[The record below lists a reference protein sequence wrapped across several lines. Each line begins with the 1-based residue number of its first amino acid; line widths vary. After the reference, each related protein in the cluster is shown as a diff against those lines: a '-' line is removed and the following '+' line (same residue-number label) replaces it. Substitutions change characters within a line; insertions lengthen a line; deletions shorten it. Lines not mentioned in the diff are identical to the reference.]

1 VRGLRIAI
9 LIILAVIL
17 EYTVAYKM
25 SAGGI
30 RPNFLAM
37 VVAGIGLWW
46 GPFAGIAAGFATGLL
61 GGRGIYRYLGLNA
74 LALTT
79 VGYFCGSVSGKIDR
93 DSPLS
98 QFTVLLCAVIIHDII
113 FGSVFFLGNYS
124 MFFKR
129 VFLATI
135 PSSLYTA
142 CIGLICMRLVVLVF
156 GRGRTRR

>member
-1 VRGLRIAI
+1 
-9 LIILAVIL
+9 
-17 EYTVAYKM
+17 M

-30 RPNFLAM
+30 RPDFLAM
-37 VVAGIGLWW
+37 VVAAVGLWW
-46 GPFAGIAAGFATGLL
+46 GPFAGILSGFATGLL
-61 GGRGIYRYLGLNA
+61 GDLDLYRYLGLNA

-79 VGYFCGSVSGKIDR
+79 VGYFSGSVSGKIDR

-113 FGSVFFLGNYS
+113 FGAVFFLGNYS

-129 VFLATI
+129 IFLATI

-142 CIGLICMRLVVLVF
+142 CIGLISMRLVILVF
-156 GRGRTRR
+156 GRGRIRR